1 MVALQV
7 RPAGAPVSSAGTPV
21 SPASARPSTP
31 PRALLVSIYGLYA
44 RQSGGALGVSHLIEL
59 MDGFGVDEQAVRS
72 LVSRLKH
79 RGILQ
84 PERIHGAAGYGLSAH
99 ARLLLDQGDRRIF
112 SRPRAQLS
120 DGWLLAVFSVPEAE
134 RAKRHTLRS
143 RLTWLGFGT
152 VSAGVWIAPAHLLSE
167 TVDVL
172 DHYQLTGYV
181 DLFRR
186 AELAGDLA
194 TRVRTWWDLA
204 ALSDLYSDF
213 LTGYRPVLRRCR
225 QQHSVGAAAFADYVR
240 VVTAWRHLPYL
251 DPGLPVEVLP
261 ARWPGARAEELF
273 RLLRA
278 ALIDPA
284 DRHVRSV
291 LGGR

>member
-1 MVALQV
+1 MTALKV
-7 RPAGAPVSSAGTPV
+7 RTSRAPVPQAVAPVSAP
-21 SPASARPSTP
+21 PTP

-44 RQSGGALGVSHLIEL
+44 RQSGGALGVSQLIEL
-59 MDGFGVDEQAVRS
+59 MDGLGVDEQAVRS
-72 LVSRLKH
+72 LVSRLKQ

-84 PERIHGAAGYGLSAH
+84 PERVRGAAGYGLSAR
-99 ARLLLDQGDRRIF
+99 ARVLLDQGDRRIF

-120 DGWLLAVFSVPEAE
+120 DGWLLAVFSIPEAE

-152 VSAGVWIAPAHLLSE
+152 VSAGVWIAPGHLVAE

-172 DHYQLTGYV
+172 EHYQLTSYV

-186 AELAGDLA
+186 AELAGDLRL
-194 TRVRTWWDLA
+194 RVRTWWDLA
-204 ALSDLYSDF
+204 ALSGLYSKF
-213 LTGYRPVLRRCR
+213 LAAYRPMLQDCRRR
-225 QQHSVGAAAFADYVR
+225 QPAGAAAFADYVS

-251 DPGLPVEVLP
+251 DPGLPAEVLP

-273 RLLRA
+273 GSLQEV
-278 ALIDPA
+278 LIEPA
-284 DRHVRSV
+284 QRHVLSV
-291 LGGR
+291 LG